1 VDLTWLGHAC
11 FRLRGRDVTILT
23 DPYDGEDWGYQPLSA
38 SANVVTISNQHPHHA
53 GIGRIDGRP
62 RVLRG
67 PGEYE
72 IGGALIW
79 GVRTHRRKDNGTED
93 ALRNGS
99 WNDRN
104 TAFVIQ
110 LEELTV
116 CHLGDLADAPLTQPE
131 LERIKDADVLLI
143 PVGGNCTI
151 NAAQAAAVVAQVEPK
166 LIVPMHFATE
176 ETRGHLALDEIE
188 RFCKELGASDAAP
201 RARLSVTPQSLPT
214 EPTVVLLERW
224 RRG

>member
-1 VDLTWLGHAC
+1 VDLSWLGHAC

-23 DPYDGEDWGYQPLSA
+23 DPYEGSDWGYPPLA
-38 SANVVTISNQHPHHA
+38 LSANVVTISNDHPHHA
-53 GIGRIDGRP
+53 GLSGIDGKP

-72 IGGALIW
+72 IGGALLW
-79 GVRTHRRKDNGTED
+79 GVRTHRRAESSNPAGT
-93 ALRNGS
+93 L
-99 WNDRN
+99 RN

-116 CHLGDLADAPLTQPE
+116 CHLGDLADAPLNAEE
-131 LERIKDADVLLI
+131 LARVKDADVLLI

-151 NAAQAAAVVAQVEPK
+151 NATQAAAVVAQVEPK
-166 LIVPMHFATE
+166 LIVPMHYATD

-188 RFCKELGASDAAP
+188 RFCKELGATEATP
-201 RARLSVTPQSLPT
+201 RARLSITPSSLPS
-214 EPTVVLLERW
+214 EPTVVLLEKS
-224 RRG
+224 RRP

>member
-23 DPYDGEDWGYQPLSA
+23 DPYEGADWEYPPLATSA
-38 SANVVTISNQHPHHA
+38 DVVTISNDHPHHA
-53 GIGRIDGRP
+53 GLSGIGGRP

-79 GVRTHRRKDNGTED
+79 GVRTPRRKNG
-93 ALRNGS
+93 ASGPLK
-99 WNDRN
+99 N
-104 TAFVIQ
+104 TAFVIE

-116 CHLGDLADAPLTQPE
+116 CHLGDLAESPLSPE
-131 LERIKDADVLLI
+131 ELARIKDADVLLV

-166 LIVPMHFATE
+166 LIVPMHYATD
-176 ETRGHLALDEIE
+176 ETRGHVALDEID
-188 RFCKELGASDAAP
+188 RFCKELGATEATP
-201 RARLSVTPQSLPT
+201 RSRLSITPTSLPS
-214 EPTVVLLERW
+214 EPTVVLLEKS
-224 RRG
+224 RRS

>member
-1 VDLTWLGHAC
+1 LDLTWLGHAC
-11 FRLRGRDVTILT
+11 FRLRGREVTILT
-23 DPYDGEDWGYQPLSA
+23 DPYEGADWGYAPVTA
-38 SANVVTISNQHPHHA
+38 TANVVTISNDHPHHA
-53 GIGRIDGRP
+53 GMSGIEGKP

-79 GVRTHRRKDNGTED
+79 GVRTVRKSDG
-93 ALRNGS
+93 NGS
-99 WNDRN
+99 RSPKN

-116 CHLGDLADAPLTQPE
+116 CHLGDLADAPLSPE
-131 LERIKDADVLLI
+131 DLTRLKDADVLLV

-151 NAAQAAAVVAQVEPK
+151 NATQAAGVVSQIEPK
-166 LIVPMHFATE
+166 LIVPMHYATD

-188 RFCKELGASDAAP
+188 RFCKELGATDATP
-201 RARLSVTPQSLPT
+201 RRSLNVTATSLPS
-214 EPTVVLLERW
+214 EPTVVLLEKS
-224 RRG
+224 RRA

>member
-1 VDLTWLGHAC
+1 VDLSWLGHAC

-23 DPYDGEDWGYQPLSA
+23 DPYEGADWGYPPLAA
-38 SANVVTISNQHPHHA
+38 SANVVTISNDHPHHA
-53 GIGRIDGRP
+53 GLSGIDGKP

-79 GVRTHRRKDNGTED
+79 GVRTRRRKDPDGTSGVT
-93 ALRNGS
+93 A
-99 WNDRN
+99 RN

-116 CHLGDLADAPLTQPE
+116 AHLGDLSDAPLSDEE
-131 LERIKDADVLLI
+131 LARLKDADVLLV

-151 NAAQAAAVVAQVEPK
+151 NATQAAQVVSQIEPK
-166 LIVPMHFATE
+166 LIVPMHYATE
-176 ETRGHLALDEIE
+176 ETRGHLTLDDIA
-188 RFCKELGASDAAP
+188 RFCKELGASEATP
-201 RARLSVTPQSLPT
+201 RPRLTITPTSLPS
-214 EPTVVLLERW
+214 EPTVVLLEKS
-224 RRG
+224 RRP